1 MMFRQ
6 GTIAA
11 DRYLIATPIFN
22 FTIPSTLKAYTDLSF
37 IYAHSLQKHPEA
49 SEEGLTSAR
58 ESIQSAIDDAL
69 S

>member
-37 IYAHSLQKHPEA
+37 IYAHSL
-49 SEEGLTSAR
+49 
-58 ESIQSAIDDAL
+58 
-69 S
+69 